1 MGRPSSADTAS
12 HVSGRTGERTETKG
26 TGTTRPPQA
35 TVSFTQSDQPKHVR
49 RAGIVGVLIMGN
61 IGITTIHYTTCSAV
75 VKHT

>member
-35 TVSFTQSDQPKHVR
+35 TITFTQSDQPKHVR
-49 RAGIVGVLIMGN
+49 RAGIMDVLIM
-61 IGITTIHYTTCSAV
+61 A
-75 VKHT
+75 

>member
-35 TVSFTQSDQPKHVR
+35 TITFTQKATSQS
-49 RAGIVGVLIMGN
+49 
-61 IGITTIHYTTCSAV
+61 TFAV
-75 VKHT
+75 PASWMFSSWVI